1 MKVGVKAS
9 SSEVSIASLIRFIYA
24 RATGIDDEG
33 TIFGIATIPDGFSL
47 RPFLLVRN
55 GGD

>member
-1 MKVGVKAS
+1 MKAS

-33 TIFGIATIPDGFSL
+33 TIIGIATSPDGFSL

-55 GGD
+55 GDD